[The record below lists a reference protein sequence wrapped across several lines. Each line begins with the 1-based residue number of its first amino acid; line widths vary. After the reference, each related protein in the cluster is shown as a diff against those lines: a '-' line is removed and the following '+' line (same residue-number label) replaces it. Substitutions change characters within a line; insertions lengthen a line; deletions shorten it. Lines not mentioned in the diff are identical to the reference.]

1 MKRDRAKKETQG
13 PAVNSAFLLGAPSE
27 GCSCGPRA
35 RAGVGPEARLPAS
48 LCAEDSNLPW
58 LRAQQPSALPWLLAP
73 GPGGVWGK
81 AQIRGREKLGRTAG
95 EATPPPWRGRAFR
108 RGGGGRGE
116 RQPCSRPRTSCRHC
130 LATVCGGLPVLCPSM
145 SRAPGACQHVTSS
158 EAIPQPRFLLCHGGE
173 GLVLPSRGCQL
184 GDWEMSPTKGCRPKA
199 CTGACAARPLGAWVG
214 RALVRPGGADTR
226 RD

>member
-13 PAVNSAFLLGAPSE
+13 PAVNSALLLGAPSE

-108 RGGGGRGE
+108 RGGGAGGSGSPAQGRGL
-116 RQPCSRPRTSCRHC
+116 PA
-130 LATVCGGLPVLCPSM
+130 ATVWPLSVEGCQSSAPACPGLPVPASTSPAPKPS
-145 SRAPGACQHVTSS
+145 
-158 EAIPQPRFLLCHGGE
+158 
-173 GLVLPSRGCQL
+173 PSL
-184 GDWEMSPTKGCRPKA
+184 GSCSAM
-199 CTGACAARPLGAWVG
+199 VG
-214 RALVRPGGADTR
+214 RGWSCPRGAASSGTGR
-226 RD
+226 